1 MDSVCPQGR
10 NRAAEA
16 GVCAVPTVLPATLP
30 LDSSEQLDLN
40 VYPVFKTPA
49 SELEELRP
57 RGITYSRTAG

>member
-1 MDSVCPQGR
+1 M
-10 NRAAEA
+10 
-16 GVCAVPTVLPATLP
+16 CAVPTILPATLP